1 MVQLKS
7 MRKIVDEEIACDE
20 STPLPMDET
29 SSSPDDNAELIFG
42 GVESPSISVEEL
54 SPSPTHIVQLW
65 QIYLDRV
72 NPLTKIIHVPTV
84 GPYLLQA
91 TGASPQLPKNVEALL
106 FSIYTLAT
114 VAMSKEEC
122 EEILGMPRDKA
133 LARFGQGVRLSLTQ
147 MGFLKTHDLLTLQA
161 LVIYLVSQP
170 VPHCVLFVYESL
182 NSSRSRFK
190 ADTIAMPLGFSMVSS
205 FVSRRRW
212 VFIAMVNS
220 WA

>member
-1 MVQLKS
+1 

-20 STPLPMDET
+20 STPLPIDDT

-42 GVESPSISVEEL
+42 GGETPKFTAEDL
-54 SPSPTHIVQLW
+54 LPSPTHIVQLW

-91 TGASPQLPKNVEALL
+91 TGATPQLPKNVEALL

-122 EEILGMPRDKA
+122 EEMLGMARDKA
-133 LARFGQGVRLSLTQ
+133 LARFGQGVRLCLTQ

-161 LVIYLVSQP
+161 LVIYLVRRRAQRNCLSAFFANP
-170 VPHCVLFVYESL
+170 FFPFRSL
-182 NSSRSRFK
+182 CK
-190 ADTIAMPLGFSMVSS
+190 ADTIAMLHGF
-205 FVSRRRW
+205 
-212 VFIAMVNS
+212 
-220 WA
+220 